1 LPTLRACSKRR
12 EVPIRDICA
21 LSIFVCALGQDRLSR
36 RAYTTA
42 SLSPARSIT
51 MRFNLGYKFAHL
63 SGYEMLRKRGPRH
76 PPNGG
81 CVIKLFR
88 YLILFSNAPNC
99 AFSPVFPQIAGE
111 QRPGVVRSK
120 AMVFERLHLRGLV
133 FISSRRRSVHLPPP
147 TVRNPSCVSHRKQA
161 GSITVTRS

>member
-120 AMVFERLHLRGLV
+120 AMVFERLQLRA
-133 FISSRRRSVHLPPP
+133 SRRRSVHLPPP

>member
-42 SLSPARSIT
+42 SLSPARSMT

-63 SGYEMLRKRGPRH
+63 SGYEMLRKTETLH

-81 CVIKLFR
+81 CEIKPFR
-88 YLILFSNAPNC
+88 YPILSSETPKC
-99 AFSPVFPQIAGE
+99 AISHVFPEIAGGWH
-111 QRPGVVRSK
+111 PHVVRSK
-120 AMVFERLHLRGLV
+120 AVVFKRLHLRSLV
-133 FISSRRRSVHLPPP
+133 FLSSRRRFVHLPLS
-147 TVRNPSCVSHRKQA
+147 TAMNSSCVSHRKQA
-161 GSITVTRS
+161 GRISVTSS